1 MFAFGQPHSSCAVD
15 HLRVE
20 GSTLHIDVGEL
31 YKETRQAIEK
41 WIGKLEGH
49 LASAE
54 ANNVAKNLPLL
65 VHVTTPTVPV
75 STPAGTSFVK
85 INKTN

>member
-1 MFAFGQPHSSCAVD
+1 MFAFGQPHSSGAVD
-15 HLRVE
+15 HLRVD
-20 GSTLHIDVGEL
+20 GSTLHIDVAEL
-31 YKETRQAIEK
+31 YKETCQAIEK
-41 WIGKLEGH
+41 WIVTLEGN

-65 VHVTTPTVPV
+65 VRVTTSIVPV
-75 STPAGTSFVK
+75 PTSAGTSFVT

>member
-1 MFAFGQPHSSCAVD
+1 MFACGQPHSSGAVD
-15 HLRVE
+15 HLRVDD
-20 GSTLHIDVGEL
+20 STLHIDVGEL

-41 WIGKLEGH
+41 WIGTLEGN

-65 VHVTTPTVPV
+65 VRVTTPTVPV
-75 STPAGTSFVK
+75 STSVGTSFVT